1 MNPVNPLTGNFDGV
15 RYYRGVVE
23 GSDPR
28 RNSTALL
35 SHPFI
40 NEAADVVTLS
50 FLIYNSMYPYSELSR
65 TEGPASKSM

>member
-40 NEAADVVTLS
+40 NEAAVRSRPFLS
-50 FLIYNSMYPYSELSR
+50 HLQLNVPL
-65 TEGPASKSM
+65 